1 MLIAYGMPELSL
13 LQSLSTLLSIALLQS
28 SSTSLSIALLQSLS
42 TLLSIAL
49 FSLSIL
55 DTTLSEEHITF
66 SCDTM
71 SVSLLISVLQLVLS
85 LLLSFLGRV

>member
-1 MLIAYGMPELSL
+1 MLIVYGMPELSL
-13 LQSLSTLLSIALLQS
+13 LQSLSTL
-28 SSTSLSIALLQSLS
+28 LSIALLQSLS

-55 DTTLSEEHITF
+55 DTTLLEEHITF

-71 SVSLLISVLQLVLS
+71 SVSLLMSVLQLVLS
-85 LLLSFLGRV
+85 LLLSFLGRF

>member
-1 MLIAYGMPELSL
+1 MPELSL

-28 SSTSLSIALLQSLS
+28 LSTLLSIALLQSLS

-55 DTTLSEEHITF
+55 DTTLLEEHITF

-71 SVSLLISVLQLVLS
+71 SVSLLMSVLQLDLS
-85 LLLSFLGRV
+85 LLLSFLGRF

>member
-1 MLIAYGMPELSL
+1 MLIVYGMPELSL
-13 LQSLSTLLSIALLQS
+13 LQSLSTL
-28 SSTSLSIALLQSLS
+28 LSIALLQSLS

-71 SVSLLISVLQLVLS
+71 SVSLLMSVLQLVLS
-85 LLLSFLGRV
+85 LLLSFLGRFRISFLTFLFPGN